1 MMLSLSYVVLSYVSS
16 CVGPYVLLRLIPVLL
31 HAEVVDEGRA
41 APVEEEVEHVHEEV
55 LDDQAHNHADCLHHV
70 VDQVELHGHHVPPLP
85 SLLCSIT
92 QANHLVVLFV
102 DEPRESF
109 II

>member
-1 MMLSLSYVVLSYVSS
+1 M
-16 CVGPYVLLRLIPVLL
+16 PEVLLRLPPVLL
-31 HAEVVDEGRA
+31 DAQVVDEGRA
-41 APVEEEVEHVHEEV
+41 AVVDKVVEQVHEEV
-55 LDDQAHNHADCLHHV
+55 LDKERHEHADRLQQV
-70 VDQVELHGHHVPPLP
+70 IYQVELHGDHVPPLP

-109 II
+109 IV